1 MKKILMFV
9 LLTGAVAGC
18 TPLHPDNCHKT
29 IALSDC
35 DSGRYTD
42 QDEYGR
48 QALAIKEAIE
58 SQLADRHAWKN
69 KKCRLHMDFA
79 YDGKLHNVESREG
92 NKAYCEALVSAAK
105 KATFPPFPNQHV
117 YEAFASSRF
126 VILGE

>member
-1 MKKILMFV
+1 MKKSDARPPD
-9 LLTGAVAGC
+9 GRGC
-18 TPLHPDNCHKT
+18 RLHTLHPDNCHKT

-79 YDGKLHNVESREG
+79 YDGKLHNVESRDG

-105 KATFPPFPNQHV
+105 KPL
-117 YEAFASSRF
+117 SRHSLISMSMRLLPARGLLSWG
-126 VILGE
+126 VR